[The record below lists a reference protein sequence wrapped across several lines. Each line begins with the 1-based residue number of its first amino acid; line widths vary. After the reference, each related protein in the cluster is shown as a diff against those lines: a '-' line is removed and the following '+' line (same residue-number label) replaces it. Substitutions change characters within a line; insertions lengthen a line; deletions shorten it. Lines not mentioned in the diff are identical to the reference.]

1 MGIEHLSPLPLTHT
15 EASSETLR
23 EMFESFDDF
32 EAADLESLLT
42 RFLEED
48 SDA

>member
-23 EMFESFDDF
+23 EMFESFEDL
-32 EAADLESLLT
+32 EAADLESLLA
-42 RFLEED
+42 RFLED
-48 SDA
+48 NPDV